1 MLNNMLNN
9 FDIDEDEWSFN
20 FNVDE
25 DEQSLNFHF

>member
-9 FDIDEDEWSFN
+9 FDVDEDEWSFN

-25 DEQSLNFHF
+25 DKQSLNFHF

>member
-9 FDIDEDEWSFN
+9 FDVDEDEWSFN